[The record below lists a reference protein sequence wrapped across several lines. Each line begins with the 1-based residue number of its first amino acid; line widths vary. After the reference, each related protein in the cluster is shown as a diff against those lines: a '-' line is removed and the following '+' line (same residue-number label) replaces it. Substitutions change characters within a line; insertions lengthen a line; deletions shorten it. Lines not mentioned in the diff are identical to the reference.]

1 MVLPRASAQSVGA
14 RRAPIRRRSAAPS
27 LRAGLRH
34 AEPLF
39 ARYELQPQPRLS
51 AIPPSQQTRSR
62 SPFSEPRPRVGP
74 ATGDGDRTRPP
85 PPGNF
90 RAPHPKGGQMVAFLR
105 APPNGGARCLRAV
118 RLGLSGLAAAGL
130 GQRRAG
136 LRASALARTACGV
149 RKRPHALR
157 RMRAGAKRILFISFP
172 LPRTLAKGP
181 SAWERRGNCP
191 RMHCRAAA
199 LAARAPSPTER
210 A

>member
-1 MVLPRASAQSVGA
+1 MCKASQVRVTPHTHTLLLSTRNLRAVTRKGCPGRGHLRAHAREAGDRQRARRSAERAVSPRASAQSVGA
-14 RRAPIRRRSAAPS
+14 RQAPIRRRSAAPS

-90 RAPHPKGGQMVAFLR
+90 RAPHPKGGQRVAFSTSATEWWR
-105 APPNGGARCLRAV
+105 ALP
-118 RLGLSGLAAAGL
+118 AG
-130 GQRRAG
+130 
-136 LRASALARTACGV
+136 S
-149 RKRPHALR
+149 
-157 RMRAGAKRILFISFP
+157 
-172 LPRTLAKGP
+172 
-181 SAWERRGNCP
+181 
-191 RMHCRAAA
+191 
-199 LAARAPSPTER
+199 AARS
-210 A
+210 